1 MKQHLVTVLT
11 TCCLAIGGWV
21 VLLLVDMDKKVA
33 VLETSV
39 SETNEKVSK
48 NYDLIKI
55 GLMEVRPVHY
65 AKATSKSIMETKR

>member
-1 MKQHLVTVLT
+1 VKQHVITILT
-11 TCCLAIGGWV
+11 SCCLAIGGWV

-55 GLMEVRPVHY
+55 VLMEVRPVHD
-65 AKATSKSIMETKR
+65 AGLSKPIKETKR

>member
-1 MKQHLVTVLT
+1 VKQHVITILT
-11 TCCLAIGGWV
+11 SCCLAIGGWV
-21 VLLLVDMDKKVA
+21 VLLLVDVDKKVA

-55 GLMEVRPVHY
+55 VLTELRPVTEASHKS
-65 AKATSKSIMETKR
+65 AKGD

>member
-1 MKQHLVTVLT
+1 MRQHIVTVMT
-11 TCCLAIGGWV
+11 TCCLAVGGWV

-55 GLMEVRPVHY
+55 VLMEVRPVHD
-65 AKATSKSIMETKR
+65 AVMLKPTKETRR

>member
-1 MKQHLVTVLT
+1 
-11 TCCLAIGGWV
+11 LAIGGWV
-21 VLLLVDMDKKVA
+21 VLLLVDVDKKVA

-55 GLMEVRPVHY
+55 VLTELRPVTEASHKS
-65 AKATSKSIMETKR
+65 AKGD